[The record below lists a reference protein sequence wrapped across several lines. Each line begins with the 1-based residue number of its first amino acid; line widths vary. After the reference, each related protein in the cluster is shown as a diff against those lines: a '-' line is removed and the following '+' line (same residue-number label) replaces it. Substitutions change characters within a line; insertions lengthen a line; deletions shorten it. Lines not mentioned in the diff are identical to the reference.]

1 MDPYKSFPQVSHAQF
16 EEKEIKYVFHR
27 MIRLFF
33 KTFCCPQ
40 PSGCSGNGLITCSRF
55 AKTPCRAQ
63 QKNSSSAVLGNMKK
77 NEPKS
82 FLFGTIPFVLKK
94 FGSQLLR
101 SQRKDHIACTI
112 LVKILCVPL
121 KTVLWRLSYSPT
133 RIESMPTFYFPWKR
147 MFFFKN
153 L

>member
-16 EEKEIKYVFHR
+16 EEKKSNMFSIGWLDFFSKRFVVHNLLGVREMILSLAADLPKYLVEPN
-27 MIRLFF
+27 
-33 KTFCCPQ
+33 K
-40 PSGCSGNGLITCSRF
+40 
-55 AKTPCRAQ
+55 
-63 QKNSSSAVLGNMKK
+63 KNSSSTVLGNMKK
-77 NEPKS
+77 NGPKS

-94 FGSQLLR
+94 FGSRLLR

-121 KTVLWRLSYSPT
+121 KTFLWRLSYSPT